1 MKILSVNAGSSSLKF
16 RLYEMPEENL
26 LISGVFERIGIEGSF
41 YTIKYNGEKIKKE
54 VELKNHK
61 DAFNYLVSELLE
73 NKVVTS
79 LEEIKGIGH
88 RAVQGGASYNKA
100 VFADEEVINN
110 LREEYNNKDIKGVL
124 EIDNTDYIV
133 PILQGSDNNYYLN
146 HDAYGN
152 RSGMGSIYLDFRV
165 DIDTSRKLLIY
176 GHNSSNI
183 DMPFKILEEFYDK
196 DYYDNHKYVWITTS
210 TAKKK
215 YEIFSIYVETKDFS
229 YMDVNFASDKDYLEH
244 ITKLKEKSMYD
255 TGVEVN
261 SDDEVLILQTCST
274 HKDYSNYQRKYLLI
288 ILRRV

>member
-1 MKILSVNAGSSSLKF
+1 MKNKKKVILLVGIICCFFL
-16 RLYEMPEENL
+16 L
-26 LISGVFERIGIEGSF
+26 LILCLTKNDKKSDYLLVDIERNNNVNNPIDYEED
-41 YTIKYNGEKIKKE
+41 IKR
-54 VELKNHK
+54 LK
-61 DAFNYLVSELLE
+61 
-73 NKVVTS
+73 
-79 LEEIKGIGH
+79 
-88 RAVQGGASYNKA
+88 Q
-100 VFADEEVINN
+100 
-110 LREEYNNKDIKGVL
+110 EYNNEDIVGIL
-124 EIDNTDYIV
+124 EIENSNYVV
-133 PILQGSDNNYYLN
+133 PILQADDNEYYLN
-146 HDAYGN
+146 HDAYGKDN
-152 RSGMGSIYLDFRV
+152 YMGAIYLDFRV

>member
-1 MKILSVNAGSSSLKF
+1 MKANIKKILSIFSVFLCLFVITICSMI
-16 RLYEMPEENL
+16 LYIKNNNSNSYYLNMNIESTDNNDESIPIDYGKI
-26 LISGVFERIGIEGSF
+26 ISDVRE
-41 YTIKYNGEKIKKE
+41 KYNNDD
-54 VELKNHK
+54 V
-61 DAFNYLVSELLE
+61 
-73 NKVVTS
+73 
-79 LEEIKGIGH
+79 KGI
-88 RAVQGGASYNKA
+88 
-100 VFADEEVINN
+100 
-110 LREEYNNKDIKGVL
+110 L
-124 EIDNTDYIV
+124 EIENTDYIV
-133 PILQGSDNNYYLN
+133 PVMQSNDNDYYLN

-152 RSGMGSIYLDFRV
+152 DNYMGSIYLDYRV
-165 DIDTSRKLLIY
+165 SIDSSRKLLIY

-229 YMDVNFASDKDYLEH
+229 YMNVNFASDKDYLEH

-255 TGVEVN
+255 TGVEV
-261 SDDEVLILQTCST
+261 SSEDEVLILQTCST

>member
-1 MKILSVNAGSSSLKF
+1 MNKKKKVL
-16 RLYEMPEENL
+16 L
-26 LISGVFERIGIEGSF
+26 LIIIILIVLVVLGFCLYKLKSNKNYYLNVDIEPNNNVNNP
-41 YTIKYNGEKIKKE
+41 I
-54 VELKNHK
+54 
-61 DAFNYLVSELLE
+61 NYE
-73 NKVVTS
+73 
-79 LEEIKGIGH
+79 
-88 RAVQGGASYNKA
+88 
-100 VFADEEVINN
+100 DVINN
-110 LREEYNNKDIKGVL
+110 LRKEYNNEDIKGIL

-133 PILQGSDNNYYLN
+133 PVLQGSDNDYYLN

-210 TAKKK
+210 TTKKK
-215 YEIFSIYVETKDFS
+215 YEIFSVYVETKDFS
-229 YMDVNFASDKDYLEH
+229 YMNVNFASDKDYLEH

-274 HKDYSNYQRKYLLI
+274 HKDYRNYQRKYLLI

>member
-1 MKILSVNAGSSSLKF
+1 MNKNKKIILIITFILVILLLLVGVYLYKSNRKKDYYLNIDIESNNNVNN
-16 RLYEMPEENL
+16 P
-26 LISGVFERIGIEGSF
+26 I
-41 YTIKYNGEKIKKE
+41 
-54 VELKNHK
+54 
-61 DAFNYLVSELLE
+61 NY
-73 NKVVTS
+73 
-79 LEEIKGIGH
+79 
-88 RAVQGGASYNKA
+88 
-100 VFADEEVINN
+100 EEVINN

-176 GHNSSNI
+176 GHNSSN
-183 DMPFKILEEFYDK
+183 
-196 DYYDNHKYVWITTS
+196 NHKYVWITTS

-229 YMDVNFASDKDYLEH
+229 YMNVNFASDKDYLEH

-255 TGVEVN
+255 TGVEV
-261 SDDEVLILQTCST
+261 SSEDEVLILQTCST